1 MVYQNPE
8 ATAFWQQMKLMSD
21 PKNFNQYQY
30 VRIIVFAAYGDRPGS
45 GTDFSTPFAFP
56 ASYGVQLLF
65 CSEKEANELMDEFNN
80 KNETKI
86 QISAEMKK
94 RLYRIT
100 EGHIGLLSRTLE
112 GIEEKFKNKAKYRE
126 VNDGEISQYLLS
138 ASFLSLLETFRAAP
152 ILDDLN
158 EKEKAIIDS
167 LLLRDVISLG
177 ESGEMRRA
185 ALALM
190 KKGIIRYYDKGKE
203 KNYATSANKICF
215 ISLLIRQIC
224 FHRLHASPSS
234 ITEPSTLEEFLL
246 QCLNRMKPSYLKNCL
261 GVGKE
266 DKLLERSWQM
276 EFYRIATSLLPSNC
290 FISPDVG
297 HIFGTTGMADFYIND
312 RKKWI
317 IELIREGDRLGA
329 HWGRFQPQ
337 GNAFFF

>member
-1 MVYQNPE
+1 MVYQNRE
-8 ATAFWQQMKLMSD
+8 ATAFWQQMKLMCD
-21 PKNFNQYQY
+21 PKNFNDYKHI
-30 VRIIVFAAYGDRPGS
+30 RIIVFAAYGDRPGS

-65 CSEKEANELMDEFNN
+65 CTAKEADELMDEFND
-80 KNETKI
+80 KNEAKI
-86 QISAEMKK
+86 RISAEMKK
-94 RLYRIT
+94 HLYRIT
-100 EGHIGLLSRTLE
+100 EGHIGLLLRTLE
-112 GIEEKFKNKAKYRE
+112 GIEEKFKNTAKYRE
-126 VNDGEISQYLLS
+126 VNDGEISHYLLS
-138 ASFLSLLETFRAAP
+138 ADFLSLLKTFRAAP

-167 LLLRDVISLG
+167 LLLRDVIPL
-177 ESGEMRRA
+177 EENEEMRSA
-185 ALALM
+185 ALTLM
-190 KKGIIRYYDKGKE
+190 KKGIIRYSDKGKE
-203 KNYATSANKICF
+203 KDYATSANKICF

-246 QCLNRMKPSYLKNCL
+246 QCLNRMKPSYLKRCL
-261 GVGKE
+261 GVGQ
-266 DKLLERSWQM
+266 DAKLLERSWQM

-317 IELIREGDRLGA
+317 IELIREGDRLGD
-329 HWGRFQPQ
+329 HSKKFRPG